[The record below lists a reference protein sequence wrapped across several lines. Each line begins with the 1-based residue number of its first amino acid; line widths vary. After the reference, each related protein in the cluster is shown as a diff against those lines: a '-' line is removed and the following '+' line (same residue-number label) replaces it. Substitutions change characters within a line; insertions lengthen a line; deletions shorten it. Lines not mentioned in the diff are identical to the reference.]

1 MGRRRT
7 DSRELLTR
15 SSMNRLISILFH
27 PRSSLSGTLSDGG
40 HPFRSFIIMRGVMS
54 GLFSP
59 ANNGH
64 LMRKVLLLLLLIV
77 LLVFRRLL
85 VLEVE
90 NSFNFPI
97 CRKRHSTRN
106 GLAALLLLLSSSSS
120 YQWTVIS
127 GAPSPHVIEGEEEV
141 EEEER
146 RTLVAK
152 P

>member
-40 HPFRSFIIMRGVMS
+40 HPFRSFIIMRVGVMS
-54 GLFSP
+54 GLFSL

-64 LMRKVLLLLLLIV
+64 LMRKVLLLIV

-106 GLAALLLLLSSSSS
+106 GLAALLLLLSSFSS